1 MGNAKV
7 NFQRLAERLQIDRT
21 VMYGILANS
30 WLLLTGPITMLLI
43 IRYFSSEL
51 QGYYYTFN
59 TIIALRIFIE
69 TGFSAVIVSFA
80 SHEWSKLQLDSKGFI
95 TGDSDAHS
103 RLVSLARIIFRWHF
117 IGGFIVLAGLG
128 FGGYF
133 FFSMDQSS
141 SNVNWQS
148 PWLFLCVLTGINMW
162 LVPALFLLEGCNQ
175 VEQLYSYKLFQGMCV
190 AICSWTAIIMGAGL
204 WAAIINSATVLI
216 CLVIFIVWKY
226 KNFFM
231 PMLSY
236 NTVAVINWR
245 NSLWPMQWRIALSW
259 ISGYFLSSFFTP
271 LLFHYHG
278 SVVAGQFG
286 MTWAL
291 FGAISSIANMW
302 IAPKIPQFGIF
313 IARKDYA
320 ALDKLFFRASKLS
333 VGIFALGAFTFWIV
347 IYCIYKIDYP
357 LVSQIAVRL
366 ISPLPAGIF
375 LVGWL
380 FVYFTGPFSYYLRA
394 HNKEP
399 MLGVGVL
406 SAIAVASTSWFLV
419 EDFSILGLSIAY
431 SVVAI
436 FFSFPYSL
444 IVWHRFREKW
454 HL

>member
-1 MGNAKV
+1 
-7 NFQRLAERLQIDRT
+7 
-21 VMYGILANS
+21 
-30 WLLLTGPITMLLI
+30 
-43 IRYFSSEL
+43 
-51 QGYYYTFN
+51 
-59 TIIALRIFIE
+59 
-69 TGFSAVIVSFA
+69 
-80 SHEWSKLQLDSKGFI
+80 
-95 TGDSDAHS
+95 
-103 RLVSLARIIFRWHF
+103 
-117 IGGFIVLAGLG
+117 
-128 FGGYF
+128 
-133 FFSMDQSS
+133 
-141 SNVNWQS
+141 
-148 PWLFLCVLTGINMW
+148 MW

-175 VEQLYSYKLFQGMCV
+175 VEQLYSYKLFQGICV
-190 AICSWTAIIMGAGL
+190 AISSWIAIIMGAGL
-204 WAAIINSATVLI
+204 WVAIINSATVLI

-347 IYCIYKIDYP
+347 IYCIYKIDFP

-399 MLGVGVL
+399 MLEVGVL

-454 HL
+454 HREEIHSSISALKK